1 MIANQHSS
9 LTPLRKPLLQFVKG
23 GGIVDHCG
31 GRKVDHL
38 AKTAWGHG
46 GSYDWPSY
54 DVDKLARDLVRLQPF
69 GGMSVFGGDF
79 HGCSRQLFAGF
90 TGCEVDIDRQEKI
103 ILFVVDPS

>member
-1 MIANQHSS
+1 MWLVH
-9 LTPLRKPLLQFVKG
+9 TT
-23 GGIVDHCG
+23 
-31 GRKVDHL
+31 GRVFFAMRTLVLIDGQNLYHL
-38 AKTAWGHG
+38 AKTAWGPG

-54 DVDKLARDLVRLQPF
+54 DVDKLARALVRLQPF
-69 GGMSVFGGDF
+69 GGMSVFWGDF